1 MRDSPWRSALPL
13 IAGRATSAAVGILL
27 PAVLARGLSRD
38 DYGTYKQLFVV
49 ANLALHTLQMGLSQ
63 SLFYFVPRSASA
75 TERRGWLGQT
85 QAMLLVLGI
94 LAGIGATL
102 GAPLIAARFSNPA
115 LADLALPLGVLAGS
129 LVAAS
134 PLEVGLTAR
143 GRPGLSALALVS
155 TDVLR
160 VAAMIVPIE
169 LGYGLQGLA
178 WGAAGAS
185 VVKCLLSIL
194 SAMGE
199 GAASFDAGRLGRQLV
214 YALPFG
220 LAVLVAMPQQQLHQL
235 VVASNATP
243 ALFALYSVGCMQ
255 IPVVGLLYSPVSE
268 TMQVRLGLA
277 ESTGGMSQAGD
288 IFATAVGQLAS
299 VFLPLCA
306 FLIATATPGLL
317 ILYGADYVEAAT
329 VFQVAVASVAVSSL
343 PVDGLLKARGRT
355 RAIFVANVAKLA
367 VTWPIVVW
375 GWRQFGMH
383 GAIGSHVAVEAL
395 AKTALLVVVARELGV
410 GVFALVGRSLLF
422 GATRAAFVGGAAW
435 AGVML
440 GTSPWGDAVLA
451 TAFAAG
457 VLAIEGAVRRRRRQA
472 PGRVTR
478 RAA

>member
-27 PAVLARGLSRD
+27 PAVLARALDRD

-49 ANLALHTLQMGLSQ
+49 ANLALHTLQLGLAQ
-63 SLFYFVPRSASA
+63 SLFYFVPRSATA
-75 TERRGWLGQT
+75 VERRAWLGQT
-85 QAMLLVLGI
+85 QAMLIVLGV
-94 LAGIGATL
+94 LAGLGAAL
-102 GAPLIAARFSNPA
+102 GAPLIAAKFSNPS
-115 LADLALPLGVLAGS
+115 LAQLALPLGVLAGS

-160 VAAMIVPIE
+160 VAAMIVPIQ
-169 LGYGLQGLA
+169 LGYGLPGLA
-178 WGAAGAS
+178 WGAACAG
-185 VVKCLLSIL
+185 VVKCLLSIFC
-194 SAMGE
+194 AMGE
-199 GAASFDAGRLGRQLV
+199 GALSFDRGRLGRQLV

-235 VVASNATP
+235 VVASSATP
-243 ALFALYSVGCMQ
+243 AIFALYSVGCMQ

-268 TMQVRLGLA
+268 TMQVRLGIA
-277 ESTGGMSQAGD
+277 ESKGDLSRAGD

-299 VFLPLCA
+299 IFLPLCA

-317 ILYGADYVEAAT
+317 ILYGADYVQAAT

-355 RAIFVANVAKLA
+355 RTIFVANVAKLA

-375 GWRQFGMH
+375 GWRQLGMQ
-383 GAIGSHVAVEAL
+383 GAIGAHVAIEAL
-395 AKTALLVVVARELGV
+395 AKAGLLVVVARELGV
-410 GVFALVGRSLLF
+410 GIFALVGRSLLF
-422 GATRAAFVGGAAW
+422 GLSRAVLVGAAAW
-435 AGVML
+435 AGVMM
-440 GTSPWGDAVLA
+440 GDSPWADALLAVALSGSVLA
-451 TAFAAG
+451 VEWT
-457 VLAIEGAVRRRRRQA
+457 VRRRRRKA